1 MPESW
6 YLMSQPLFNS
16 GFEGDEF
23 SAFAQGGFEEILESP
38 LADDIEVY
46 EKTLSATAVKTRAII
61 QGVTADN
68 YNNSVLR
75 QFLCRIGTLR
85 SGQYIKARGQ
95 TWLVYS
101 LPDNNKMYEKAIAW
115 QCKYSIKFLSPIT
128 GKVVEYPVYDINSTQ
143 YGSGETSEDI
153 LHWVRHST

>member
-23 SAFAQGGFEEILESP
+23 SAFAHGGFEEILESP

-85 SGQYIKARGQ
+85 SGQYISFLTTTKCTKKPLHGSVNIQ
-95 TWLVYS
+95 SNSYLLLLEKS
-101 LPDNNKMYEKAIAW
+101 L
-115 QCKYSIKFLSPIT
+115 
-128 GKVVEYPVYDINSTQ
+128 STQ
-143 YGSGETSEDI
+143 SMISTVLNMDLAKLRKII
-153 LHWVRHST
+153 LHWVHRST

>member
-23 SAFAQGGFEEILESP
+23 SAFAQGGFEEILDSP
-38 LADDIEVY
+38 LADEIEIY
-46 EKTLSATAVKTRAII
+46 EKTLSATPVSARAII

-75 QFLCRIGTLR
+75 QFLCKIGTLR
-85 SGQYIKARGQ
+85 SGQYIKARGHM
-95 TWLVYS
+95 WLVYS
-101 LPDNNKMYEKAIAW
+101 LLITIRCTKKRLLGSANIQSSLFHRPAEKLLSTLFMI
-115 QCKYSIKFLSPIT
+115 SI
-128 GKVVEYPVYDINSTQ
+128 
-143 YGSGETSEDI
+143 
-153 LHWVRHST
+153 VRSMALVKHLKTI

>member
-75 QFLCRIGTLR
+75 QFLCRIG
-85 SGQYIKARGQ
+85 
-95 TWLVYS
+95 
-101 LPDNNKMYEKAIAW
+101 
-115 QCKYSIKFLSPIT
+115 
-128 GKVVEYPVYDINSTQ
+128 
-143 YGSGETSEDI
+143 
-153 LHWVRHST
+153 H

>member
-23 SAFAQGGFEEILESP
+23 SAFAHGGFEEILESP

-101 LPDNNKMYEKAIAW
+101 LPDNNKMYEKAIVNI
-115 QCKYSIKFLSPIT
+115 QSNSYLLLLEKSL
-128 GKVVEYPVYDINSTQ
+128 STQ
-143 YGSGETSEDI
+143 SMISTVLNMDLAKLRKII
-153 LHWVRHST
+153 LHWVHRST

>member
-23 SAFAQGGFEEILESP
+23 SAFAQGGFEEILDSP
-38 LADDIEVY
+38 LADEIEIY
-46 EKTLSATAVKTRAII
+46 EKTLSATPVSARAII

-75 QFLCRIGTLR
+75 QFLC
-85 SGQYIKARGQ
+85 KD
-95 TWLVYS
+95 W
-101 LPDNNKMYEKAIAW
+101 D
-115 QCKYSIKFLSPIT
+115 
-128 GKVVEYPVYDINSTQ
+128 
-143 YGSGETSEDI
+143 TSERTVYQGKRPNVAC
-153 LHWVRHST
+153 LFAP